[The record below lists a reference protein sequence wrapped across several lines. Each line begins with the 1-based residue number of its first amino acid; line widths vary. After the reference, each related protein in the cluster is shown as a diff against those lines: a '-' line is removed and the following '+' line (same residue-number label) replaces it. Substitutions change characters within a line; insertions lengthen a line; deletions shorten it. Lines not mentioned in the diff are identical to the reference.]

1 MKTSPVLMQCP
12 DVSYL
17 EQVAEKLL
25 QLGGSV
31 PVWLFQGDMGAG
43 KTTLIKQLCAQLG
56 VESAV
61 QSPTFSIVN
70 EYDAGE
76 NGLIYHFDFYRI
88 KNETEAYD
96 IGADEYLDSGEYCF
110 IEWPDKIESLW
121 PENYFSVSIQQES
134 DGSRSIRASLEADT
148 LAGLPKP

>member
-1 MKTSPVLMQCP
+1 M
-12 DVSYL
+12 
-17 EQVAEKLL
+17 L
-25 QLGGSV
+25 QLGADI
-31 PVWLFQGDMGAG
+31 PVWLFHGAMGAG
-43 KTTLIKQLCAQLG
+43 KTTLIQQICARLG
-56 VESAV
+56 VQGTV

-96 IGADEYLDSGEYCF
+96 IGADEYLDSGAYCF

-121 PENYFSVSIQQES
+121 PDKYFSVSIERQA
-134 DGSRSIRASLEADT
+134 DGSRSIQAGRSLH
-148 LAGLPKP
+148 PSF

>member
-1 MKTSPVLMQCP
+1 MKASPVFIQCP

-17 EQVAEKLL
+17 DQVASELL
-25 QLGGSV
+25 QLGSDI
-31 PVWLFQGDMGAG
+31 PVWLFHGDMGVG
-43 KTTLIKQLCAQLG
+43 KTTLIQQICAQLG
-56 VESAV
+56 VQGRV

-96 IGADEYLDSGEYCF
+96 IGADEYLDSGTYCF

-121 PENYFSVSIQQES
+121 PDSYFSVSIEQQA
-134 DGSRSIRASLEADT
+134 DGSRGIQAGRT
-148 LAGLPKP
+148 LHPSFLA